1 MPESTTRSLQLA
13 SSGQA
18 TETKAV
24 ETGPRANIPP
34 DVDLCYERTNST
46 GTQTPRVAL
55 TFISRLLTAASNVT
69 IETQIIRLDRI
80 GIDPKTL

>member
-24 ETGPRANIPP
+24 ETGPRANIPA
-34 DVDLCYERTNST
+34 DVDLCYERTNSS
-46 GTQTPRVAL
+46 GTQTHSPSLVDVL
-55 TFISRLLTAASNVT
+55 KHTTANCG
-69 IETQIIRLDRI
+69 D
-80 GIDPKTL
+80 